1 MAQASRTA
9 ALWLERVTRASVRR
23 PKSFLLGALAVL
35 AVSIALASGLEV
47 RSSFEELLPP
57 EVQSV
62 RNIKALIQRV
72 GGDGTV
78 LVVVESLDGPGGLP
92 AAQDLARALVP
103 EILALGPSVIRS
115 VEWNEKD
122 VARWFESHWPLFAS
136 VADLEAARAAVIS
149 ETSRAQVKAN
159 PLAVDLSDPGEAAD
173 PAPAPAGAA
182 ALLDPKEPSPRA
194 RIQERFARYRDGFL
208 VHPDGKS
215 LTLVVRPSGTSLG
228 VAEARAL
235 LDRLRALVEKR
246 RAELSA
252 HHLRVGFG
260 GTFPVF
266 VAEYEAILHD
276 VASTA
281 LLVAT
286 LVLASLFLFFRDLRS
301 TAALAASVLVA
312 VAATFGITRLG
323 IGFLNTQ
330 TAFLGSIVVGNGIN
344 YGLIYLARVKQLRRA
359 GVGLEEACVEGAH
372 EAAQATLLASAAS
385 SVSFAML
392 IFAANRGF
400 RDFGYI
406 GGTGM
411 LLCWVCTFLFVPAW
425 LGLFERMRPW
435 RGKAGP
441 VAAAA
446 PAAPRWMVRAFARPR
461 AVVIAFVALAA
472 ISAALFV
479 RRIPDAIE
487 RNLENLTNELKGQED
502 LVRDNDRGN
511 AAMGKSVAGA
521 VALLSSPEAADA
533 FCAVVRERVKDPK
546 VARVVQGCD
555 TLSSV
560 VPRDQE
566 EKLRIIRDI
575 LGRLDQPWTRRLAPA
590 QRARL
595 AEVRADLEAQRPIGP
610 SEAPA
615 GLLDR
620 FRERDGRL
628 GRLAVATALPDAKL
642 ELAPNLAVFVAA
654 VRGVPVEGTLVDA
667 SGENVIFADLLANI
681 DREGPR
687 TTLLSLLGVCGLV
700 LLFFARGRRGL
711 RMSLEVIAALVA
723 GVVLMGGAATLLG
736 IRINFFNFIVFP
748 ITFGI
753 AVDYGVNVI
762 ARVRERD
769 GDVLGALAEVGPAVA
784 LCSWTSIIGYGSL
797 LIALNRALRSFG
809 WYAMVG
815 EITSI
820 ATALVMLPAL
830 ALLVWGRRGQRRGQG
845 TESAATEDAEEAGAG
860 AAAGGKGDSP
870 GLSR

>member
-9 ALWLERVTRASVRR
+9 ARWLTAVTRASVRR
-23 PKSFLLGALAVL
+23 PGLFLGGALAVL

-57 EVQSV
+57 EVPSV
-62 RNIKALIQRV
+62 KNIRALLQRV

-92 AAQDLARALVP
+92 AAQDLARALAK

-115 VEWNEKD
+115 VEWNEAE
-122 VARWFESHWPLFAS
+122 VARWFGSHWPLFAS
-136 VADLEAARAAVIS
+136 VADLTAARDALVS
-149 ETSRAQVKAN
+149 ETARAQVKAN
-159 PLAVDLSDPGEAAD
+159 PLAVDLSDPAEAAAPG
-173 PAPAPAGAA
+173 PAPQGMA
-182 ALLDPKEPSPRA
+182 ALLDPAQPSPRA
-194 RIQERFARYRDGFL
+194 RVAERFARYRDGFL
-208 VHPDGKS
+208 VHPDGRS
-215 LTLVVRPSGTSLG
+215 LTLVVRPAGTSLG
-228 VAEARAL
+228 VSEARAL
-235 LDRLRALVEKR
+235 LDRLRGLADGHRAALD
-246 RAELSA
+246 A

-276 VASTA
+276 VRSTA
-281 LLVAT
+281 LLVVT
-286 LVLASLFLFFRDLRS
+286 LVLASLFLFFRELRS

-312 VAATFGITRLG
+312 VAATFGLTRLG

-344 YGLIYLARVKQLRRA
+344 YGLIYLARVAQLRRA
-359 GVGLEEACVEGAH
+359 GVGLEEACVGGAR

-411 LLCWVCTFLFVPAW
+411 LLCWACTFLLVPAW
-425 LGLFERMRPW
+425 LSLFERLRPW
-435 RGKAGP
+435 RCAK
-441 VAAAA
+441 AAAVA
-446 PAAPRWMVRAFARPR
+446 EALPPRWMRRTFARPG
-461 AVVIAFVALAA
+461 VVVLVFAALTVV
-472 ISAALFV
+472 SAALFV

-487 RNLENLTNELKGQED
+487 RNLENLTNELKGEET
-502 LVRDNDRGN
+502 LVRDNTRGN
-511 AAMGKSVAGA
+511 QALGKSVAGA
-521 VALLSSPEAADA
+521 VALLPSPEAADA
-533 FCAVVRERVKDPK
+533 FCAGVRARLEDPA

-560 VPRDQE
+560 VPRDQD

-575 LGRLDQPWTRRLAPA
+575 LGRLDQPWVRRLPAA
-590 QRARL
+590 QRARV
-595 AEVRADLEAQRPIGP
+595 AEVRADLAAQGP
-610 SEAPA
+610 VGPAEAPQ

-620 FRERDGRL
+620 FRERDGTL

-654 VRGVPVEGTLVDA
+654 VRGVPVDGQRVDA

-687 TTLLSLLGVCGLV
+687 TTVLSLLGVCALV
-700 LLFFARGRRGL
+700 LLFFARDRRGL
-711 RMSLEVIAALVA
+711 RMSLEVIATLVA

-762 ARVRERD
+762 ARVRERG
-769 GDVLGALAEVGPAVA
+769 GDVLGALSEVGPAVA

-820 ATALVMLPAL
+820 ATALVLLPAL
-830 ALLVWGRRGQRRGQG
+830 ALLIWGRPGQRRGQG
-845 TESAATEDAEEAGAG
+845 TESAATDASGAG
-860 AAAGGKGDSP
+860 AAGKGDSP
-870 GLSR
+870 ARSR

>member
-1 MAQASRTA
+1 MTPASRGPIRWLTA
-9 ALWLERVTRASVRR
+9 VTRASVRR
-23 PKSFLLGALAVL
+23 PGLFLLGALAVL
-35 AVSIALASGLEV
+35 AVSIALASGLQV
-47 RSSFEELLPP
+47 KSSFEELLPP
-57 EVQSV
+57 DVPSV
-62 RNIKALIQRV
+62 RNIRALIQRV

-78 LVVVESLDGPGGLP
+78 LVVVESQDGPAGLP
-92 AAQDLARALVP
+92 AAQDLARALAP
-103 EILALGPSVIRS
+103 EIMALGPSVIRS
-115 VEWNEKD
+115 VEWNEKE
-122 VARWFESHWPLFAS
+122 VEHWFEAHWPLFAS
-136 VADLEAARAAVIS
+136 VAELKDGRDAIIA
-149 ETSRAQVKAN
+149 ETAKAQVKAN
-159 PLAVDLSDPGEAAD
+159 PLAVDLTDPQDAAD
-173 PAPAPAGAA
+173 PPPPPAPGATH
-182 ALLDPKEPSPRA
+182 ALFEPSQPTPRA
-194 RIQERFARYRDGFL
+194 RIEERFARYRDGFL

-215 LTLVVRPSGTSLG
+215 LTLVVRPAGTSLG

-235 LDRLRALVEKR
+235 LDRLRMIADTHREALV
-246 RAELSA
+246 A

-276 VASTA
+276 VGSTA
-281 LLVAT
+281 VLVVT
-286 LVLASLFLFFRDLRS
+286 LVLASLFLFFRDLHS

-344 YGLIYLARVKQLRRA
+344 YGLIYLARVAQLRRA
-359 GVGLEEACVEGAH
+359 GTGLEDACVEGAQ

-411 LLCWVCTFLFVPAW
+411 LLCWICTFLFVPAW
-425 LGLFERMRPW
+425 LAVFERFWPW
-435 RGKAGP
+435 RGAAAK
-441 VAAAA
+441 AAAA
-446 PAAPRWMVRAFARPR
+446 PVPGRWMRRAFAHPR
-461 AVVIAFVALAA
+461 AVVFVFVALAA
-472 ISAALFV
+472 VSAALFI

-487 RNLENLTNELKGQED
+487 RNLENLTNELKGQEE
-502 LVRDNDRGN
+502 LVRDNTRGN
-511 AAMGKSVAGA
+511 EALGKSVAGA
-521 VALLSSPEAADA
+521 VALLPSREAADA
-533 FCAVVRERVKDPK
+533 FCAVVRERLKDPK

-566 EKLRIIRDI
+566 EKLAIIRDI
-575 LGRLDQPWTRRLAPA
+575 LDRLDKPWVLRLPPE
-590 QRARL
+590 QRARI
-595 AEVRADLEAQRPIGP
+595 AEVRADLRAQRPVDP
-610 SEAPA
+610 SEAPP

-620 FRERDGRL
+620 FRERDGTL

-642 ELAPNLAVFVAA
+642 ELAPNLALFVAA
-654 VRGVPVEGTLVDA
+654 VRGVPVEGRLYDA
-667 SGENVIFADLLANI
+667 SGENVVFADLLANI

-687 TTLLSLLGVCGLV
+687 TTALSLLGVCALV
-700 LLFFARGRRGL
+700 LLFFARGGRGL
-711 RMSLEVIAALVA
+711 RMSLEVIAALIT

-762 ARVRERD
+762 ARVRERG

-815 EITSI
+815 EMTSI
-820 ATALVMLPAL
+820 LTALVMLPAL
-830 ALLVWGRRGQRRGQG
+830 ALLVWGQTVQAQRRGQG
-845 TESAATEDAEEAGAG
+845 TESAATDGEAEAGAG
-860 AAAGGKGDSP
+860 GNGDSP
-870 GLSR
+870 GLRR